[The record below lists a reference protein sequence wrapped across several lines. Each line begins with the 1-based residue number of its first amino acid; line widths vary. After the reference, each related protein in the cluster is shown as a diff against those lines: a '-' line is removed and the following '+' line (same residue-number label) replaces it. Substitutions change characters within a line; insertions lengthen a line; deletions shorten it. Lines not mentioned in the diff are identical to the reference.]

1 MIFTKPLI
9 VSFDILQYNKSYYGV
24 GPRSYWKKNLTYK
37 SLPKTLKVVVMRNFR
52 GRFGELN
59 VLKFLIQ
66 SGRGRWPGREHGP
79 MLERVELYMH
89 SSMAESQKE
98 LADDGAAM
106 LQSIS
111 GHVQVIVH
119 DP

>member
-37 SLPKTLKVVVMRNFR
+37 SLPKTLKVVIMRNFR

-111 GHVQVIVH
+111 GHVQIIVH